1 MPDIA
6 LRFHKDML
14 VFSAPLEF
22 ALTRQGIDVERD
34 MGYLALMEP
43 EALRDALRMEQLA
56 GAQCLVTATSDITP
70 ARFAARRLERDA
82 ARFAKASCALVREL
96 TPQHLIVE
104 IGSCGLPL
112 DPSSKASF
120 NEHRDQY
127 ARAARLFADEQVDA
141 LFLNGFSNT
150 TDLKCALTGV
160 LQVCEAPLFASVDVD
175 GAGSLD
181 GGRETLEEA
190 CAAMADLD
198 AAAMGFACACG
209 PEQAASLARRAR
221 AAADLPLLVQL
232 HVTSSVSKRAEPT
245 ERAERAEPTEAS
257 PYGRPDALIS
267 AAAHLHA
274 AGAQFL
280 RATGEATPAFT
291 GALATIVL
299 GLDVAGR

>member
-22 ALTRQGIDVERD
+22 ALAHQGIDAERD
-34 MGYLALMEP
+34 RGYLTLMEP

-56 GAQCLVTATSDITP
+56 GAQCLVTATSAITP
-70 ARFAARRLERDA
+70 ARLAARRLERDA
-82 ARFAKASCALVREL
+82 ARLAKASCALVREL
-96 TPQHLIVE
+96 APQHLIVE
-104 IGSCGLPL
+104 IGPCGLPL
-112 DPSSKASF
+112 DPSSKASL

-127 ARAARLFADEQVDA
+127 VRAARLFADEQVDA

-150 TDLKCALTGV
+150 TDLKCALMGAF
-160 LQVCEAPLFASVDVD
+160 QVCEVPLFASIDVD
-175 GAGSLD
+175 AEGALD

-190 CAAMADLD
+190 CAVMAGLD
-198 AAAMGFACACG
+198 AAVMGFACACG

-232 HVTSSVSKRAEPT
+232 QVTRNAPKQGI
-245 ERAERAEPTEAS
+245 PTEAN
-257 PYGRPDALIS
+257 PYGRPDSLIS

-280 RATGEATPAFT
+280 RATGEATSAFT
-291 GALATIVL
+291 GALAATVL
-299 GLDVAGR
+299 GLGVAGR